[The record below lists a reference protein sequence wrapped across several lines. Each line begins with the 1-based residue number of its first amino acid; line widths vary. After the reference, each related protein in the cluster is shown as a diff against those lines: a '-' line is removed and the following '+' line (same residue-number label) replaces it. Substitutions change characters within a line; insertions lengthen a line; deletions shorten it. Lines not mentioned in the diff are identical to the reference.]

1 MKISVIIPVYN
12 EEKTINE
19 ILDKVLKLKLDLQ
32 IIIVDDFSNDG
43 TTEIIKKLENKVDKV
58 LYHKKNQGKGAAI
71 KTAKNFCK
79 GDLVI
84 IQDADLEYNPNDYFK
99 LIKPIL
105 EKKSNVVYGSRVLGK
120 KRYEVTNF
128 TSTFRIF
135 CNHILTILSNIINN
149 QNLTDAHTCYKIL
162 KIEVFNKINLVET
175 RFGFCPELTTKLS
188 NLKETIFEV
197 PIEYNGRT
205 HKNGKKISFKD
216 GVRAIYCL
224 IKYKFF

>member
-1 MKISVIIPVYN
+1 M
-12 EEKTINE
+12 
-19 ILDKVLKLKLDLQ
+19 
-32 IIIVDDFSNDG
+32 
-43 TTEIIKKLENKVDKV
+43 
-58 LYHKKNQGKGAAI
+58 
-71 KTAKNFCK
+71 
-79 GDLVI
+79 
-84 IQDADLEYNPNDYFK
+84 
-99 LIKPIL
+99 
-105 EKKSNVVYGSRVLGK
+105 
-120 KRYEVTNF
+120 
-128 TSTFRIF
+128 
-135 CNHILTILSNIINN
+135 TILSNIINN

-188 NLKETIFEV
+188 NLKEPIFEV

>member
-12 EEKTINE
+12 EKKTINE
-19 ILDKVLKLKLDLQ
+19 ILEKVLKLKLDLQ

-205 HKNGKKISFKD
+205 HENGKKISFKD